1 LSFGV
6 NLCFIFDTR
15 GNTKTAS
22 GKHYMDFCFSLDD
35 LLSASRKHKTQPSFS
50 PANFVFVQ
58 STVAKPKTKSYTV
71 KKVDRKVF
79 LTTPQHGKNRSVS
92 NNSVFFDEATRKIE
106 FLRGISRKS
115 RDFSLPKS
123 RFFEK
128 FQVITR
134 FFETS
139 PQKNMLLEI
148 DLFFWARIK
157 FCRLMLFQ
165 RQLFNL
171 VFGPVHIL

>member
-1 LSFGV
+1 MLLAFEILCYQNQNHPSNRSESSHVFLSFGV
-6 NLCFIFDTR
+6 NLCFVFDTR

-79 LTTPQHGKNRSVS
+79 LTTPQHGKNRSIC
-92 NNSVFFDEATRKIE
+92 NNNNDDAQT
-106 FLRGISRKS
+106 KS
-115 RDFSLPKS
+115 FS
-123 RFFEK
+123 
-128 FQVITR
+128 T
-134 FFETS
+134 
-139 PQKNMLLEI
+139 
-148 DLFFWARIK
+148 LFFFSFFTIR
-157 FCRLMLFQ
+157 CC
-165 RQLFNL
+165 
-171 VFGPVHIL
+171 GS

>member
-1 LSFGV
+1 M
-6 NLCFIFDTR
+6 CFVFDTR

-79 LTTPQHGKNRSVS
+79 LTTPQHGKNRSIC
-92 NNSVFFDEATRKIE
+92 NNTKCIHCIAGSLVVGQKLLLALSPNKSCLEDWFHRGVEMFLKLTSRCGKNSGFRRTLADHSEVRKWLINE
-106 FLRGISRKS
+106 KS
-115 RDFSLPKS
+115 LSPAVTGANRVIY
-123 RFFEK
+123 
-128 FQVITR
+128 FQ
-134 FFETS
+134 
-139 PQKNMLLEI
+139 
-148 DLFFWARIK
+148 
-157 FCRLMLFQ
+157 
-165 RQLFNL
+165 
-171 VFGPVHIL
+171 